1 MKLSLFIGVAAL
13 FATSAGAAPFKPSA
27 DAIRSHMQFLAS
39 DLLEGREAGTRGFDI
54 AASYVANR
62 MLDLG
67 LTPAG
72 DGTGF
77 SQHVPMLA
85 HRSANEGKFT
95 LTGPDGRETVLAFGT
110 DYLPG
115 TNSFSPETRIS
126 APMVF
131 AGYGIVEPRRGRDD
145 YAGLDVKGKIVVILA
160 GAPKGMQ
167 GEERAHLGNGRNK
180 RVAAAERGAAG
191 MITLQTM
198 IAEKTRP
205 FGRGI
210 DTWQAWRMNW
220 RDPAAKA
227 FQPGGVMPSFASL
240 SLGAAA
246 RLFVGAPVTFDA
258 VLAASETPDGAIKG
272 FDLPSKANITLS
284 TETKL
289 VESSNV
295 AGLIVG
301 SDPKLR
307 GEVIVLTGH
316 LDHVG
321 IGKAKNGDTIYN
333 GAMDNAAGIATLLEV
348 ARGLKAN
355 PPKRSVMILAV
366 TGEEKGLVGSD
377 YFARHPTVEKS
388 RLVANV
394 NLDMP
399 ILSYDFRD
407 IVAFGA
413 DRSSIGPAVARAA
426 KKLGLV
432 LTADA
437 TPDEGLFTRSD
448 HYRFVEQGIPSVF
461 LKTGDLNGGEA
472 ATAAFRKDRYHQADD
487 DLQQVIDWSAGA
499 KFAAI
504 NYEIARE
511 LANAPQR
518 PAWNAGDFFGTLFG
532 TH

>member
-1 MKLSLFIGVAAL
+1 MKKYLVALAMVASSGTVAA
-13 FATSAGAAPFKPSA
+13 FTPSS

-39 DLLEGREAGTRGFDI
+39 DLLEGREAGTRGYDI

-72 DGTGF
+72 DGNGYV
-77 SQHVPMLA
+77 QAVPMLA
-85 HRSANEGKFT
+85 HRSANEGKIS
-95 LTGPDGRETVLAFGT
+95 LTGPDGGETVLAFGT

-115 TNSFSPETRIS
+115 TNAGSAETKIS

-145 YAGLDVKGKIVVILA
+145 YAGLDVRGKIVVILS

-167 GEERAHLGNGRNK
+167 GEERAHLGNARNK

-191 MITLQTM
+191 IISLQTM
-198 IAEKTRP
+198 IAENTRP
-205 FGRGI
+205 FGRGV
-210 DTWQAWRMNW
+210 DTWQSWRMNW
-220 RDPAAKA
+220 RDPQAKA
-227 FQPGGVMPSFASL
+227 FQPGGAMPSFAAL

-246 RLFVGAPVTFDA
+246 KLFAGAPMSFDA
-258 VLAASETPDGAIKG
+258 VLAASETPDGLMTG
-272 FDLPSKANITLS
+272 FNLPSKINISIS
-284 TETKL
+284 TETKP

-321 IGKAKNGDTIYN
+321 IGKAKNGDVIYN
-333 GAMDNAAGIATLLEV
+333 GAMDNAAGIATLLEA
-348 ARGLKAN
+348 ARGLKAK
-355 PPKRSVMILAV
+355 PPKRSVMILAL
-366 TGEEKGLVGSD
+366 TAEEKGLVGAD
-377 YFARHPTVEKS
+377 YFARHPTIEKS

-413 DRSSIGPAVARAA
+413 NRSSIGPAVAKAA
-426 KKLGLV
+426 KKLKLV
-432 LTADA
+432 LTPDA

-461 LKTGDLNGGEA
+461 LKTGDLNGGAA

-487 DLQQVIDWSAGA
+487 DLQQVIDWTAAA

-511 LANAPQR
+511 LGNMPAR
-518 PAWNAGDFFGTLFG
+518 PAWNQGDFFGTLFG
-532 TH
+532 TP

>member
-1 MKLSLFIGVAAL
+1 MIAAAL
-13 FATSAGAAPFKPSA
+13 LVTTPITAAPFKPSA

-72 DGTGF
+72 DGGGYL
-77 SQHVPMLA
+77 QRVPMLA
-85 HRSANEGKFT
+85 HRAANEGKFV
-95 LTGPDGRETVLAFGT
+95 LIGADGKETPLAFG
-110 DYLPG
+110 DEYLPG
-115 TNSFSPETRIS
+115 TNPFSAETTIT
-126 APMVF
+126 APLVF

-145 YAGLDVKGKIVVILA
+145 YAGLDVKGKIVVILG
-160 GAPKGMQ
+160 GAPTGMQ
-167 GEERAHLGNGRNK
+167 GEERAHLGNARNK
-180 RVAAAERGAAG
+180 RAAAAARGAAG
-191 MITLQTM
+191 LILLQTN
-198 IAEKTRP
+198 IAERTRT
-205 FGRGI
+205 FTKGR
-210 DTWQAWRMNW
+210 DTWQSWRMNW
-220 RDPAAKA
+220 RDPAAQP
-227 FQPGGVMPSFASL
+227 FQPGGGMPSFASL

-246 RLFVGAPVTFDA
+246 KLFAGAPMSFDA
-258 VLAASETPDGAIKG
+258 VLAAAETPEGVVKG
-272 FDLPSKANITLS
+272 FDLPAKASISLS
-284 TETKL
+284 TETKM
-289 VESSNV
+289 VESANV
-295 AGLIVG
+295 VGLIPG
-301 SDPKLR
+301 TDPKLR
-307 GEVIVLTGH
+307 DEVVVLTGH

-377 YFARHPTVEKS
+377 YFARHPTVERS

-399 ILSYDFRD
+399 ILSYDFKD
-407 IVAFGA
+407 VVAFGA
-413 DRSSIGPAVARAA
+413 DRSSIGPAVAKAA
-426 KKLGLV
+426 KKLGV
-432 LTADA
+432 ALTPDA

-448 HYRFVEQGIPSVF
+448 HYRFVEQGIPSIF
-461 LKTGDLNGGEA
+461 LKTGDLNGGAE
-472 ATAAFRKDRYHQADD
+472 ATADFRKNRYHQADD
-487 DLQQVIDWSAGA
+487 DLQQVIDWNAGA

-511 LANAPQR
+511 LANMPQR

-532 TH
+532 GH